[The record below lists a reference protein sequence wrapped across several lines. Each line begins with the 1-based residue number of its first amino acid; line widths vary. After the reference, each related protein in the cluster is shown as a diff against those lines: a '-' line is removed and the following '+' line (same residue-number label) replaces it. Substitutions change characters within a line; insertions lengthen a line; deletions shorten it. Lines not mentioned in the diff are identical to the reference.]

1 MGIEKIYIKKIEGAI
16 RGVRIGTKNPEEV
29 NIHLLLNGLKKIN
42 EGLAEDYLDE
52 YIEIVRKLNNQKSLV
67 S

>member
-1 MGIEKIYIKKIEGAI
+1 MGIERIYIKKIEGVI
-16 RGVRIGTKNPEEV
+16 RGVRMGTKNPEEV

-52 YIEIVRKLNNQKSLV
+52 YVEIVRKLNNQKSLV

>member
-1 MGIEKIYIKKIEGAI
+1 MGIERIYIKKIEGAI

-42 EGLAEDYLDE
+42 EGLADDYLDE

>member
-1 MGIEKIYIKKIEGAI
+1 MGIERIYIKKIEGVI
-16 RGVRIGTKNPEEV
+16 RGVRIGTKKPEEV

-42 EGLAEDYLDE
+42 EGLAEDYLNE

>member
-1 MGIEKIYIKKIEGAI
+1 MGIEKIYIKKIEGVI

>member
-42 EGLAEDYLDE
+42 EGLADDYLDE
-52 YIEIVRKLNNQKSLV
+52 YVEIVRKLNNQKSLV

>member
-42 EGLAEDYLDE
+42 EGLADDYLDE

>member
-1 MGIEKIYIKKIEGAI
+1 MGIEKIYIKKIEGVI

-42 EGLAEDYLDE
+42 EGLADDYLDE
-52 YIEIVRKLNNQKSLV
+52 YVEIVRKLNNQKSLV

>member
-1 MGIEKIYIKKIEGAI
+1 MGIERIYIKKIEGVI

-42 EGLAEDYLDE
+42 EGLADDYLDE
-52 YIEIVRKLNNQKSLV
+52 YVEIVRKLNNQKSLV

>member
-52 YIEIVRKLNNQKSLV
+52 YVEIVRKLNNQKSLV

>member
-1 MGIEKIYIKKIEGAI
+1 MGIEKIYIKKIEGVI

-42 EGLAEDYLDE
+42 EGLADDYQEEYDE
-52 YIEIVRKLNNQKSLV
+52 IIRKLNNQKSLV

>member
-1 MGIEKIYIKKIEGAI
+1 MGIERIYIKKIEGVI
-16 RGVRIGTKNPEEV
+16 RGVRIGTKKPEEV

-42 EGLAEDYLDE
+42 EGLADDYQEEYDE
-52 YIEIVRKLNNQKSLV
+52 IIRKLNNQKALV